1 MQSSVVRARSSG
13 SRRLQRCS
21 PCTASDLPQSDRNDI
36 WVRLCPRSANMRRC
50 ACSSSLK
57 RSRKMSASR
66 RRSMVCQEYR
76 AGEPWPFGLIS
87 DGPLPELLRREPRQF
102 NSPPAGHQMDCSGA
116 EFKIGCH
123 AQYSHETGIAPN
135 LILFVFAI
143 AIIQYLIIQAQSQ
156 IRKDGDACDAGE
168 RSFVGYLHAWYGPF
182 HGERA
187 RRIEGEVA
195 MCGKN
200 RINASSCGTSR
211 KASPVTRT

>member
-1 MQSSVVRARSSG
+1 MQFQFKAVSKNECEPKKEYGLPRIP
-13 SRRLQRCS
+13 SRRTVALWLNIGGNQG
-21 PCTASDLPQSDRNDI
+21 PA
-36 WVRLCPRSANMRRC
+36 
-50 ACSSSLK
+50 
-57 RSRKMSASR
+57 
-66 RRSMVCQEYR
+66 
-76 AGEPWPFGLIS
+76 